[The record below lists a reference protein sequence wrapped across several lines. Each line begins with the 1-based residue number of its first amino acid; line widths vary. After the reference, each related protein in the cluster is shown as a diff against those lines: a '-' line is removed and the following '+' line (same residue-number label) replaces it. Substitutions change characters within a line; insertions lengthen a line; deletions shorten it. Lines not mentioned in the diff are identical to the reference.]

1 MNNLLSINNSAER
14 CKQEGIPLSEK
25 AIRQFVKSG
34 EIPAVFTGKKALIYF
49 PNIVEFIKTE
59 IRELCSLNSYKVR
72 FALLARGGDF
82 VD

>member
-49 PNIVEFIKTE
+49 PNIVEFIKNGNTRTMQLE
-59 IRELCSLNSYKVR
+59 QLQGKIRAVG
-72 FALLARGGDF
+72 ARR
-82 VD
+82 